1 MNSAVFD
8 SSTLIPAAEQS
19 SCRYLRRTHDIALGR
34 TSELFYC
41 MQYAGHYICRQDFH
55 IRRKLA
61 GSALI
66 LLTVSG
72 EGRLYY
78 RGSTSSL
85 TPGTCILIDTR
96 ELHEYH
102 SVSENWAFKYLHFE
116 GAMTEDYLALAAEQ
130 NRAVFSLD
138 PEESRSIEQALDRIL
153 DLSAGNRIEDYPH
166 ISGIIYSMLMLLLS
180 HNAQNRSCHA
190 ESTNTI
196 YNAARYIR
204 ENYRQFIRTE
214 DIAKAANLSRAYMS
228 ELFSRTFGI
237 SPHEYLLRY
246 RLSMAKTMLL
256 HSALSMTEIAEQTG
270 FRDAASFSR
279 IFRREN
285 GISPTEYRETY
296 TAEEK

>member
-1 MNSAVFD
+1 
-8 SSTLIPAAEQS
+8 
-19 SCRYLRRTHDIALGR
+19 
-34 TSELFYC
+34 
-41 MQYAGHYICRQDFH
+41 
-55 IRRKLA
+55 
-61 GSALI
+61 
-66 LLTVSG
+66 
-72 EGRLYY
+72 
-78 RGSTSSL
+78 
-85 TPGTCILIDTR
+85 
-96 ELHEYH
+96 
-102 SVSENWAFKYLHFE
+102 
-116 GAMTEDYLALAAEQ
+116 MTEDYLALFAEQ

-153 DLSAGNRIEDYPH
+153 DFSEGNRIEDYPG

-190 ESTNTI
+190 ESTSTI
-196 YNAARYIR
+196 YNAAQYIR
-204 ENYRQFIRTE
+204 DNHGRFIRTE

-237 SPHEYLLRY
+237 SPHEYLIRY

-285 GISPTEYRETY
+285 GLSPTAYRETY